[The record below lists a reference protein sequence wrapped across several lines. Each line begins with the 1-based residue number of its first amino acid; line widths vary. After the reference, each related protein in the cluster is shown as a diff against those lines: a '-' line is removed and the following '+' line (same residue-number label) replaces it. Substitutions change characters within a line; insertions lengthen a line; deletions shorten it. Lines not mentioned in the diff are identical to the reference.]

1 MVKLKPTKTIELPA
15 PLQDAL
21 RYAGIPFNQEG
32 IEALQDSLIRTQRKR
47 EQKLQDHYESTSTAT
62 HDKLAGRASKADSD
76 LRVIAGALFK
86 HSLFQQV
93 HLTDRRLEKQLK
105 DMEAT
110 LEAKNHELLE
120 AESNELSLSDP
131 KVRAFIAKY
140 GK

>member
-1 MVKLKPTKTIELPA
+1 MVKLKPTKTIDLPT

-21 RYAGIPFNQEG
+21 RYAGIPFNQDG
-32 IEALQDSLIRTQRKR
+32 IEALQDSILHTQRER
-47 EQKLQDHYESTSTAT
+47 EQKLQDHYESTSTSA
-62 HDKLAGRASKADSD
+62 HDKLAERTSKADRD

-93 HLTDRRLEKQLK
+93 NLTDPRLEKQLK

-110 LEAKNHELLE
+110 LEAKNDELLE

-131 KVRAFIAKY
+131 KVRAFISRY